1 MSKKNSLIH
10 SFTHSLNQLF
20 SRWFTRPLV
29 DGLIVVASVFLAYLL
44 RFNFDIPA
52 SEIAEIP
59 IVLAIMV
66 VVRVALFLAF
76 RAYTGTDRHPGLA
89 GGFRLVFI
97 LISGSFFFI
106 LIDFITYYF
115 INQRLFIP
123 LTIIIL
129 EFLITTS
136 LILLFRSLT
145 EGGYDSLL
153 RSLKPASPVTGTEPV
168 TDAGKSVADSFAPG
182 RLSRIGSFFQ
192 GKRVLITGAGG
203 TTGTEL
209 TRQLLAF
216 RPASLLLTDPSEK
229 ALSALRCYLQNVQQV
244 PVSLSLTDITDKAG
258 LMALLERYR
267 PQVIIHCALY
277 HDASLLETNPREAD
291 RVNAGGTKRLMEIST
306 RYGTGC
312 FVLVS
317 PYREIPGNDVV
328 NTLML
333 KAEEAVKQMINNRM
347 VAGDEQPA
355 NEMPLSSTLAAVV
368 IRRPASRSE
377 GLSLPVFCTLVLEA
391 AATGRNGDVFLTLLR
406 EPTRKLD
413 QAKRMIL
420 ESGLQ
425 LSDDDDLR
433 NTDSAA
439 SPGPNP
445 ATARHL
451 LEPTLMRIPAPDAH

>member
-1 MSKKNSLIH
+1 MSIV
-10 SFTHSLNQLF
+10 NQF
-20 SRWFTRPLV
+20 FRWFIRPLV

-44 RFNFDIPA
+44 RFNFDVPA
-52 SEIAEIP
+52 GEIAEIP

-66 VVRVALFLAF
+66 VVRVALFLTF
-76 RAYTGTDRHPGLA
+76 RAFTGTDRHPGLA

-97 LISGSFFFI
+97 LISGSFLFI
-106 LIDFITYYF
+106 LTDFITYYF

-153 RSLKPASPVTGTEPV
+153 RSLKPASPVTSTEPV
-168 TDAGKSVADSFAPG
+168 TDAGKSVADSVTPE

-216 RPASLLLTDPSEK
+216 RPASLLLADPSEK

-244 PVSLSLTDITDKAG
+244 PVSLSLNDITDKAG
-258 LMALLERYR
+258 LTALFECHR

-291 RVNAGGTKRLMEIST
+291 RVNAEGTKRLMEISA
-306 RYGTGC
+306 RYGTGW

-317 PYREIPGNDVV
+317 PYRETAGNDVV
-328 NTLML
+328 NALML
-333 KAEEAVKQMINNRM
+333 KAEDSVRQMIRSHM
-347 VAGDEQPA
+347 DAGGDQPA
-355 NEMPLSSTLAAVV
+355 NETPLSSTLAAVV

-377 GLSLPVFCTLVLEA
+377 GLSLPAFCILVLEA
-391 AATGRNGDVFLTLLR
+391 AATGSNGDVFQAILR

-413 QAKRMIL
+413 QARQMIL
-420 ESGLQ
+420 QSGLQ
-425 LSDDDDLR
+425 LSGDDENSDTPSR
-433 NTDSAA
+433 HPAA
-439 SPGPNP
+439 
-445 ATARHL
+445 AK
-451 LEPTLMRIPAPDAH
+451 LMEAVLKRI